1 MSLRT
6 RLDLLVSGILLL
18 MLLSMLYVSTWRQS
32 QQSLTEQTLSL
43 TATAIA
49 LQKALKTPLITNDYA
64 TIDSI
69 SGDVFNNSDITTL
82 RLIQFNR
89 VLVDLNETKQN
100 SQIPQWF
107 RHGFNIPPPQVTSA
121 ISVGGRE
128 YGELTLTGN
137 TERLYQALWQV
148 ATQMSLI
155 ALLAYTILNF
165 SVWWILRHGFR
176 PLELLQNATEKLAR
190 GIREPIDEKK
200 LLPELRLPIQAFNQ
214 MSGEITRLIGE
225 LLEKQTDLQISAQ
238 AIESLNEGVVI
249 LNQDLSLKYAN
260 PFAHILHENMPS
272 LMQSL
277 ADILDK
283 HLSHSVDASLNLV
296 TSIQSS
302 HPIPEL
308 RTLDILINSVSLPH
322 NDQLYYVIVVRDITE
337 ERAQKVQLAWEATH
351 DVLTGTLN
359 RIEFAHRLNE
369 HIASGRAGVLLFID
383 LDHFKRINENYGHSV
398 GDLFLKHIASTLRKK
413 IGDNNL
419 LARFGGDEFLVLLKD
434 WDLEQGNSLAEQLL
448 LDIPTTKLLHAGN
461 LLYVTCSIG
470 GIYFDTN
477 TQLSAEML
485 VSHTDATMF
494 EAKRNGRNRLAI
506 FAHAMPEMARIQVDQ
521 DWISRLTQA
530 LESKHIMPMFQ
541 PIMSLADDTISHYE
555 ALARMSVN
563 GQHSDA
569 FEFIPHAERLGLV
582 GEIDV
587 LILREVMQTL
597 LDNPGYTIASNLSGY
612 SMNNIHVQKRL
623 FEIIERNVECAPRL
637 ILEITESV
645 AIEEIEDAKFFFKR
659 AKALGCRFAI
669 DDFGVG
675 YSSLQ
680 TLSELDLDY
689 LKIDGSLLH
698 NLHSENTALLKAVQ
712 GLADALQI
720 PTVAEHVDTEEKLEV
735 IRRIGINYAQGY
747 LIGKAESLNTGMPS
761 KFKSA

>member
-32 QQSLTEQTLSL
+32 QQSLMEQTLSL
-43 TATAIA
+43 QATAIA

-69 SGDVFNNSDITTL
+69 SGDVINNSDITAL
-82 RLIQFNR
+82 RLTQFNR
-89 VLVDLNETKQN
+89 TLVDLTGARQN

-107 RHGFNIPPPQVTSA
+107 RHGFNIPAPEFKTV
-121 ISVGGRE
+121 ISVGGVE

-137 TERLYQALWQV
+137 TDRLYRALWQV

-155 ALLAYTILNF
+155 ALLAYAILNL
-165 SVWWILRHGFR
+165 SVWVILRHGFR
-176 PLELLQNATEKLAR
+176 PLELLQHAAEKLAK

-214 MSGEITRLIGE
+214 MSEEITRLIGE
-225 LLEKQTDLQISAQ
+225 LLEKHTDLQISAQ

-260 PFAHILHENMPS
+260 PFARVLHENMPS
-272 LMQSL
+272 LMHSL
-277 ADILDK
+277 SDTLDN
-283 HLSHSVDASLNLV
+283 HLSHSVNASLNLV
-296 TSIQSS
+296 TSILAS

-308 RTLDILINSVSLPH
+308 RTLDILINSVRLPH

-337 ERAQKVQLAWEATH
+337 ERAQKIQLAWEATH
-351 DVLTGTLN
+351 DILTGTLN
-359 RIEFAHRLNE
+359 RLEFAKRLNE

-383 LDHFKRINENYGHSV
+383 LDHFKRINDNYGHSV
-398 GDLFLKHIASTLRKK
+398 GDLFLKHMASTLNKK
-413 IGDNNL
+413 IGESNL

-434 WDLEQGNSLAEQLL
+434 WSLEQGSSLAEQLL
-448 LDIPTTKLLHAGN
+448 LDIPATKLLHAGN
-461 LLYVTCSIG
+461 LLHVTCSIG

-506 FAHAMPEMARIQVDQ
+506 FAHAMPEMERMQVDQ

-530 LESKHIMPMFQ
+530 LESNHIIPMFQ
-541 PIMSLADDTISHYE
+541 PIMRLADETISHYE

-563 GQHSDA
+563 GQISDA
-569 FEFIPHAERLGLV
+569 LDFIPHAERLGLV

-587 LILREVMQTL
+587 LILREVIRTL
-597 LDNPGYTIASNLSGY
+597 TDNPGFTIASNLSGY
-612 SMNNIHVQKRL
+612 SMNNRHVQKRL
-623 FEIIERNVECAPRL
+623 FEILERNIECAPRL

-645 AIEEIEDAKFFFKR
+645 AIEEIEDAKSFFKR

-680 TLSELDLDY
+680 TLSQLDVDY
-689 LKIDGSLLH
+689 LKIDGSLLQ

-735 IRRIGINYAQGY
+735 IKRIGINYAQGY
-747 LIGKAESLNTGMPS
+747 QIGKAELLSP
-761 KFKSA
+761 AYA

>member
-32 QQSLTEQTLSL
+32 QQSLMEQNLSL
-43 TATAIA
+43 QATAVA

-69 SGDVFNNSDITTL
+69 SADVFNNSDITSLHITQL
-82 RLIQFNR
+82 DRT
-89 VLVDLNETKQN
+89 LVDLKQTKQN
-100 SQIPQWF
+100 TQIPQWF
-107 RHGFNIPPPQVTSA
+107 RQGFNIPPPQFKSV
-121 ISVGGRE
+121 ISVGGLK

-137 TERLYQALWQV
+137 TDRLYRALWQV

-155 ALLAYTILNF
+155 ALLAYAVLNL

-176 PLELLQNATEKLAR
+176 PLELLQNAAEKLAK

-200 LLPELRLPIQAFNQ
+200 LLPELRLPIQAFNH
-214 MSGEITRLIGE
+214 MSEEITRLINE
-225 LLEKQTDLQISAQ
+225 LMEKHADFQISAQ

-249 LNQDLSLKYAN
+249 LNQDLSIKYAN
-260 PFAHILHENMPS
+260 PFARKLHENMPS
-272 LMQSL
+272 LMLSL
-277 ADILDK
+277 SDILDN

-296 TSIQSS
+296 TSIQAS
-302 HPIPEL
+302 HPVPEL
-308 RTLDILINSVSLPH
+308 RTLDILINSVRLPH
-322 NDQLYYVIVVRDITE
+322 SDKLYYVIVARDITE
-337 ERAQKVQLAWEATH
+337 ERAQKTQLAWEATH

-359 RIEFAHRLNE
+359 RIEFARRLNE

-383 LDHFKRINENYGHSV
+383 LDHFKRINENFGHSV
-398 GDLFLKHIASTLRKK
+398 GDLFLKHIAGTLRKK
-413 IGDNNL
+413 IGDSNL

-434 WDLEQGNSLAEQLL
+434 WTLEQGSSFAEQLL
-448 LDIPTTKLLHAGN
+448 LDIPATKLLHSGN
-461 LLYVTCSIG
+461 LLHVSCSIG

-506 FAHAMPEMARIQVDQ
+506 FAHAMPEMASIQVDQ

-530 LESKHIMPMFQ
+530 LESQYIVPMFQ
-541 PIMSLADDTISHYE
+541 PILRLADDTVSHYE
-555 ALARMSVN
+555 ALARMSIN
-563 GQHSDA
+563 GRHSDSA
-569 FEFIPHAERLGLV
+569 DFIPHAERLGLV

-597 LDNPGYTIASNLSGY
+597 LGNPELTIASNLSGY
-612 SMNNIHVQKRL
+612 SMNNKHVQKRL
-623 FEIIERNVECAPRL
+623 FEILERHVECAPRL

-645 AIEEIEDAKFFFKR
+645 AIEEIEDAKSFFKR

-680 TLSELDLDY
+680 TLSQLDVDY

-747 LIGKAESLNTGMPS
+747 LIGKAAP
-761 KFKSA
+761 F

>member
-18 MLLSMLYVSTWRQS
+18 MLLSMLYISTWRQS
-32 QQSLTEQTLSL
+32 QQSLIEQSLSL
-43 TATAIA
+43 QATAIA
-49 LQKALKTPLITNDYA
+49 LQMALQVPLITNDYA
-64 TIDSI
+64 SIDSI
-69 SGDVFNNSDITTL
+69 SNAVFSHSDITALHLTQTDRTL
-82 RLIQFNR
+82 VN
-89 VLVDLNETKQN
+89 LNATKQ
-100 SQIPQWF
+100 STHIPLWF
-107 RHGFNIPPPQVTSA
+107 RQGFNIPQPQFKVA
-121 ISVGGRE
+121 ISAGERT
-128 YGELTLTGN
+128 YGELTITGN
-137 TERLYQALWQV
+137 TDRLYRALWEV

-155 ALLAYTILNF
+155 ALLAYTILNL

-176 PLELLQNATEKLAR
+176 PLELLQYAAEKLAN
-190 GIREPIDEKK
+190 GVREPIDEKK

-214 MSGEITRLIGE
+214 MSEEITRLIGE
-225 LLEKQTDLQISAQ
+225 LLEKHTDLQISAQ

-249 LNQDLSLKYAN
+249 LNQDLSLKYTN
-260 PFAHILHENMPS
+260 PFARILHENMPS
-272 LMQSL
+272 LMHSL
-277 ADILDK
+277 SDILDT
-283 HLSHSVDASLNLV
+283 HLSHSIDASLNLV
-296 TSIQSS
+296 TSIQAS
-302 HPIPEL
+302 HPLPEL
-308 RTLDILINSVSLPH
+308 RTLDILINSVRLPH
-322 NDQLYYVIVVRDITE
+322 NEQLYYVIVVRDITE

-351 DVLTGTLN
+351 DVLTGTPN
-359 RIEFAHRLNE
+359 RTEFANRLNE
-369 HIASGRAGVLLFID
+369 HISTGRAGVLLFID

-398 GDLFLKHIASTLRKK
+398 GDLFLKHISSTLQKK
-413 IGDNNL
+413 VGDSNL

-434 WDLEQGNSLAEQLL
+434 WNLEQGSSFAEQLL
-448 LDIPTTKLLHAGN
+448 LDIPAAKLLHAGN
-461 LLYVTCSIG
+461 LLHVSCSIG

-506 FAHAMPEMARIQVDQ
+506 FAHAMPEMARLQVDQ

-530 LESKHIMPMFQ
+530 LESKHIVPMFQ
-541 PIMSLADDTISHYE
+541 PIQRLADDTISHYE
-555 ALARMSVN
+555 ALARMSIN
-563 GQHSDA
+563 GEYCEA
-569 FEFIPHAERLGLV
+569 TEFIPHAERLGLV

-587 LILREVMQTL
+587 LILREVLQTL
-597 LDNPGYTIASNLSGY
+597 LLNPELTIASNLSGY
-612 SMNNIHVQKRL
+612 SMNNSHVQKRL

-645 AIEEIEDAKFFFKR
+645 AIEEIEDAKSFFKR

-680 TLSELDLDY
+680 TLSQLDVDY
-689 LKIDGSLLH
+689 LKIDGSLLQ

-720 PTVAEHVDTEEKLEV
+720 PTVAEHVDTEQKLEV
-735 IRRIGINYAQGY
+735 IKRIGINYAQGY
-747 LIGKAESLNTGMPS
+747 LIGKAQP
-761 KFKSA
+761 F